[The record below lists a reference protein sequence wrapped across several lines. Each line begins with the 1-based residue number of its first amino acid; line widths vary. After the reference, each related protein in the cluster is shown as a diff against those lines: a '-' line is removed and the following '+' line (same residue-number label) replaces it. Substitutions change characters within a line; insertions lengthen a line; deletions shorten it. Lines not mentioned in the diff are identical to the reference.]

1 MNDFA
6 RLLEEQIPRL
16 RRYARALTRDAIRAD
31 DLVQSSL
38 VRAIA
43 KQHLWEEGTNLRAW
57 LFTIM
62 HNQHVNQVRSSIR
75 EGVTVDLEDAPAM
88 TAEPVATTRLEL
100 RDLER
105 ALAKLPTEQREVIL
119 LVGLE
124 GMAYE
129 EVAEVLGVPVGTVRS
144 RLSRGRD
151 ALRQLMGMP
160 EKSHGS
166 GVLHAA

>member
-1 MNDFA
+1 MLASSSNPLAGREIMMGCSNERFRSAARRTDPAFA
-6 RLLEEQIPRL
+6 P
-16 RRYARALTRDAIRAD
+16 
-31 DLVQSSL
+31 
-38 VRAIA
+38 
-43 KQHLWEEGTNLRAW
+43 
-57 LFTIM
+57 
-62 HNQHVNQVRSSIR
+62 
-75 EGVTVDLEDAPAM
+75 
-88 TAEPVATTRLEL
+88 L

-129 EVAEVLGVPVGTVRS
+129 EVADVLGVPVGTVRS